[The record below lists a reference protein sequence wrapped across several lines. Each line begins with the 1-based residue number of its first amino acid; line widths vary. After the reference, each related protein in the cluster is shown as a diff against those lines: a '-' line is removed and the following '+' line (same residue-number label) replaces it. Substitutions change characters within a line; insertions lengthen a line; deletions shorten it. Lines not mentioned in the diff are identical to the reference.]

1 MRLKAFS
8 SFHLSENIPFGFKFP
23 LLERTVNR
31 GHPRA
36 QKLYRLK
43 RCRRPP
49 AAPRRCRPHRQAPSS
64 VLTVARTNRKRP
76 PRAHRSPPRHTVKVT
91 ANAARWRPT
100 PPWRLPPPRACPS
113 RPGHA
118 RALPSAP
125 SSPPSTVRDLP
136 SRRSHL
142 LGSSA
147 RMTRPRDE
155 HTPSPRD
162 TPTVPHALAAPLGFT
177 TTGNRRASIQSLT
190 STRRHRAPPPFR
202 DLTFVPPP

>member
-1 MRLKAFS
+1 M
-8 SFHLSENIPFGFKFP
+8 
-23 LLERTVNR
+23 NR

-49 AAPRRCRPHRQAPSS
+49 AAPRSCRSHRQAPSS

-177 TTGNRRASIQSLT
+177 TTGNRRASIPSLT
-190 STRRHRAPPPFR
+190 STRRHWAPPPFR